1 MMMLYIEIA
10 SNLPSS
16 AKLAEVQPR
25 LTKAKAAMKGLCA
38 QLLKADQRTVVVHMR
53 EGKYFLASSQSL
65 GFYSSSQQSQP
76 FCIQAIIKSSVN

>member
-1 MMMLYIEIA
+1 MIIITVSQLVT
-10 SNLPSS
+10 
-16 AKLAEVQPR
+16 KLAEVEPR
-25 LTKAKAAMKGLCA
+25 LTRAKAAMKGLCA
-38 QLLKADQRTVVVHMR
+38 QLLKADQRTVVVHLR